1 MAGPRLLREESNLH
15 APHSQGWSNWK
26 KAMVPEEKIGYTQN
40 RGRNQEGFIW
50 KNILDEGFIPRDLC
64 GIYEWRTIRQGQPK
78 RAQVVYVGSTCR
90 RHGTFHWLQNR
101 ILGYCSTGN
110 HKTVLINEA
119 LRRGY
124 TLEVRCKVANNEED
138 AKTKENELLEK
149 YNYAWNIRK
158 NGLRDILPY

>member
-1 MAGPRLLREESNLH
+1 MAGPRLLREESKLQ
-15 APHSQGWSNWK
+15 PPQSQEWSNWK
-26 KAMVPEEKIGYTQN
+26 KAMVPVVTNGYTQN

-50 KNILDEGFIPRDLC
+50 KNILKEGTIPRDLC

-110 HKTVLINEA
+110 HKKDLINEA
-119 LRRGY
+119 LKRGY
-124 TLEVRCKVANNEED
+124 TLEVRYKEANDEED
-138 AKTKENELLEK
+138 AKTKENELLAK
-149 YNYAWNIRK
+149 YNYAWNIRN
-158 NGLRDILPY
+158 NGLRDILP